1 MAKQQSK
8 IVEAVGKAG
17 VYETFNATDIEAV
30 MKAAVDQAAADG
42 ITDPHEVLER
52 KLAARQSFKDER
64 RAAAAAQAYAEEH
77 GISDPKEVEKFARE
91 TRERF
96 EKQRASLSKPKG
108 R

>member
-8 IVEAVGKAG
+8 VVEAVGKAG
-17 VYETFNATDIEAV
+17 VYETFNAADIESV
-30 MKAAVDQAAADG
+30 MNAAAEQAAADG
-42 ITDPHEVLER
+42 ITDPHEVLEC

-64 RAAAAAQAYAEEH
+64 RAAAAAQAHAEEH
-77 GISDPKEVEKFARE
+77 GISDPKEIEKFARE

-96 EKQRASLSKPKG
+96 EKQREGLSKPKG